1 MKFDE
6 NNLNDF
12 SDELLFENFK
22 KTLDEKYFT
31 VLMARHYSPAL
42 ALARIRLLNKSAAE
56 DMVQETF
63 IRVAKKA
70 DSYDSRRPF
79 APWLYSI
86 LKNVCVDFMRKEIR
100 ERDGNKSVLE
110 NSNDG
115 KGNSPGF
122 RFEEL
127 IGDLSEN
134 EKEIMICRFIYGL
147 SFTEIS
153 SELDLPL
160 ETVKKRAQRALKK
173 IRGKMSPAD

>member
-12 SDELLFENFK
+12 SDEFLFENFK

-31 VLMARHYSPAL
+31 VLMARHYSSAL
-42 ALARIRLLNKSAAE
+42 ALARIRLFNKSAAE

-63 IRVAKKA
+63 IRAVRKV
-70 DSYDSRRPF
+70 DSYDSRKPF

-86 LKNVCVDFMRKEIR
+86 LKNACVDFMRKEIR
-100 ERDGNKSVLE
+100 ERDGNRNFLE
-110 NSNDG
+110 NVNDI
-115 KGNSPGF
+115 KNNPSGF
-122 RFEEL
+122 RIEEL
-127 IGDLSEN
+127 IKDLSED